1 MAPFLEYLYRDKKF
15 IKALESKLN
24 IVEGALTP
32 DDLFLIYTSYKDNIW
47 DNFISE
53 TTNIFNESS
62 MMFFRYMIYDLCN
75 INITEPLRKKYGS
88 EYINMEKLRYF
99 AQLSVKDYMLKELT
113 YDYAT
118 IQSIIDGAIK
128 TPVNIF
134 KDLLMSIGFVEL
146 NPDMHYNQKPPHSF
160 IIRKLFMPH
169 KATISKNGYVF
180 TIEGGYT
187 SFEIFQNDVQPKK
200 CKYPGIT
207 QSLYVNFN
215 SIQKIV
221 EVFTNGGISEQSDKL
236 LISVNLNDI
245 CKTYRNFCNQ
255 EMKSDSLLKLKDVLR
270 ICNFIEHHFY
280 MKFSVTRDVA
290 DVDINNV
297 HFHAYHL
304 YILNTKN
311 ASVTNIYFMF
321 DVLKDDLNKSLDSEC
336 FNIFATYFKLKSDG
350 ELSNIY
356 RDKSY

>member
-1 MAPFLEYLYRDKKF
+1 
-15 IKALESKLN
+15 
-24 IVEGALTP
+24 
-32 DDLFLIYTSYKDNIW
+32 
-47 DNFISE
+47 
-53 TTNIFNESS
+53 
-62 MMFFRYMIYDLCN
+62 
-75 INITEPLRKKYGS
+75 
-88 EYINMEKLRYF
+88 
-99 AQLSVKDYMLKELT
+99 
-113 YDYAT
+113 
-118 IQSIIDGAIK
+118 
-128 TPVNIF
+128 
-134 KDLLMSIGFVEL
+134 
-146 NPDMHYNQKPPHSF
+146 MHYNQKPPHSF

-187 SFEIFQNDVQPKK
+187 TFEICQNDVHPKK

>member
-75 INITEPLRKKYGS
+75 INITESLRKKYGS
-88 EYINMEKLRYF
+88 EYINIEKLRYF
-99 AQLSVKDYMLKELT
+99 AQLSVTDYMLKELT

-118 IQSIIDGAIK
+118 IQSIIDGVIK
-128 TPVNIF
+128 TPVNTF
-134 KDLLMSIGFVEL
+134 KDLLISIGFVEL
-146 NPDMHYNQKPPHSF
+146 NPDIHYDQKPPHSF
-160 IIRKLFMPH
+160 IIRKSFMPH

-187 SFEIFQNDVQPKK
+187 TFEICQNDVHPKK

-270 ICNFIEHHFY
+270 ICNFIEQHFY